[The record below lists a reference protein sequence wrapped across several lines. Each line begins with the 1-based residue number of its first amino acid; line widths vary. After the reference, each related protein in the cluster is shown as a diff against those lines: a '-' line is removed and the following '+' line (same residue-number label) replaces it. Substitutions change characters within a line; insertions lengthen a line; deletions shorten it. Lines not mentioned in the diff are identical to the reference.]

1 MFFIIKENIMSMECQ
16 QELSKSDLLF
26 RIQSL
31 EQSLTDAVQLL
42 KQIKHETI
50 RWILDDAGET
60 ELSEQTPDV
69 QDFIEDYEAQDTTH
83 P

>member
-1 MFFIIKENIMSMECQ
+1 MSMENQ
-16 QELSKSDLLF
+16 RELSKSDLLF

-42 KQIKHETI
+42 KKIKHETI

-60 ELSEQTPDV
+60 DLSEHTPDV
-69 QDFIEDYEAQDTTH
+69 QDFIEDYEAQDTTQH
-83 P
+83 

>member
-1 MFFIIKENIMSMECQ
+1 MFFIIKENMSMECQ
-16 QELSKSDLLF
+16 QELSKSDLPF

-69 QDFIEDYEAQDTTH
+69 QDSIEDYDAQDITQH
-83 P
+83 